1 MKILIVGGTGYLGP
15 VIADRILSLLKP
27 EKLDAIDADWFTAAA
42 LAEYKTPFTK
52 IDKQDKRIISED
64 VLKQYD
70 VVIDL
75 AAVSNDPM
83 GADFEDVT
91 IEINC
96 KAAVNLAKTAKRAGV
111 KRFIFAS
118 SCSIYGAAGDE
129 RRSEEA
135 EKNPLTA
142 YAKSKWQAEVDLEP
156 LADENFSVIAL
167 RFATA
172 CGWSPT
178 FRADLVL
185 NDFVATALTQK
196 NILVLSDGTPW
207 RPLVHVRDIG
217 RAVAWAAQVQH
228 EGFSAYNVGSNIWTL
243 TIRDLASKVAEILDV
258 PYEITGQGSTD
269 KRSYCVSFDKFE
281 AAAKG
286 WLPLEQVDSAVGE
299 MKEQLT
305 RHQEKLQ
312 DFRQGSLIRLNMLR
326 AKIKRGELDNSL
338 MPIASVAI

>member
-15 VIADRILSLLKP
+15 VIADRIFSLLKP

-42 LAEYKTPFTK
+42 LAEYRTPFTK
-52 IDKQDKRIISED
+52 IDKQDKRLISED
-64 VLKQYD
+64 VLKHYD
-70 VVIDL
+70 VVVDL

-83 GADFEDVT
+83 GADFENVT
-91 IEINC
+91 AEINY
-96 KAAVNLAKTAKRAGV
+96 KAAVNLAKTAKKAGV

-156 LADENFSVIAL
+156 LADEHFSIIAL

-196 NILVLSDGTPW
+196 NIVVLSDGTPW
-207 RPLVHVRDIG
+207 RPLIHVRDIG
-217 RAVAWAAQVQH
+217 RAVAWAAQTQQ
-228 EGFSAYNVGSNIWTL
+228 EGFSAYNVGSNMWTL
-243 TIRDLASKVAEILDV
+243 TIRDLAAKVAEILKV
-258 PYEITGQGSTD
+258 PYDITGQSGAD

-281 AAAKG
+281 SVAKG
-286 WLPLEQVDSAVGE
+286 WLPLEQVDSAVAE
-299 MKEQLT
+299 MREQLT
-305 RHQEKLQ
+305 LHQNKLH
-312 DFRQGSLIRLNMLR
+312 DFRNGSLIRLNMLR
-326 AKIKRGELDNSL
+326 AKIKNGELDASL
-338 MPIASVAI
+338 MSTVSI

>member
-1 MKILIVGGTGYLGP
+1 MRILIVGGTGYLGP

-27 EKLDAIDADWFTAAA
+27 ERLDAIDADWFTAAA
-42 LAEYKTPFTK
+42 LAEYKTPFNK
-52 IDKQDKRIISED
+52 INKQDKRLISED
-64 VLKQYD
+64 VLKHYD

-83 GADFEDVT
+83 GADFEKVT
-91 IEINC
+91 TEINC
-96 KAAVNLAKTAKRAGV
+96 TAAVNLARTAKKAGV

-118 SCSIYGAAGDE
+118 SCSIYGAAGDQ
-129 RRSEEA
+129 RRSEDA

-156 LADENFSVIAL
+156 LADENFSIIAL

-185 NDFVATALTQK
+185 NDFVVTALTQK

-207 RPLVHVRDIG
+207 RPLIHVRDIG
-217 RAVAWAAQVQH
+217 RAVAWAAQVQR
-228 EGFSAYNVGSNIWTL
+228 EGFNAYNVGSNMWTL
-243 TIRDLASKVAEILDV
+243 TIRDLASKVAEILNV
-258 PYEITGQGSTD
+258 PYEISGKGNAD

-281 AAAKG
+281 SVADG
-286 WLPLEQVDSAVGE
+286 WLPLEQVDSAVAE

-305 RHQEKLQ
+305 LHQEKLH
-312 DFRQGSLIRLNMLR
+312 DFRHGPLIRLNMIR
-326 AKIKRGELDNSL
+326 DKIKHGELDASL
-338 MPIASVAI
+338 MTVASIPL

>member
-15 VIADRILSLLKP
+15 VIADRIRSLLKP
-27 EKLDAIDADWFTAAA
+27 ERLDAIDADWFTAAA
-42 LAEYKTPFTK
+42 LAEYKTPFSN
-52 IDKQDKRIISED
+52 IIKQDKRLISED
-64 VLKQYD
+64 VLKHYD
-70 VVIDL
+70 VVVDL

-83 GADFEDVT
+83 GADFENVT
-91 IEINC
+91 MEINY
-96 KAAVNLAKTAKRAGV
+96 KAAVNLAKTAKKAGV

-118 SCSIYGAAGDE
+118 SCSIYGAAGDQ

-142 YAKSKWQAEVDLEP
+142 YAKSKWHTEVDLES
-156 LADENFSVIAL
+156 LADEKFSIIAL

-196 NILVLSDGTPW
+196 NIVVLSDGTPW

-228 EGFSAYNVGSNIWTL
+228 EGFGAYNVGSNVWTL

-281 AAAKG
+281 SAAKD
-286 WLPLEQVDSAVGE
+286 WLPLEQVDSAVAE
-299 MKEQLT
+299 MREQLAK
-305 RHQEKLQ
+305 HQDKLH
-312 DFRQGSLIRLNMLR
+312 DFRHGSLIRLNMLR
-326 AKIKRGELDNSL
+326 AKIKHGELDDSL
-338 MPIASVAI
+338 MSTER